1 MNKKTNNGSS
11 RADEI
16 IDRAIERQQKF
27 RRWEKNCEKYRFK
40 CQWWSG
46 ILIGFCIGTWCGFW
60 TNTIVTLI
68 VYFVLFVCA
77 FWRVCQYGRGGH
89 PFLTCPNNP
98 LVTPSATKGGNNE

>member
-16 IDRAIERQQKF
+16 INCAIERQQKF

-46 ILIGFCIGTWCGFW
+46 ILIGFCIGMWCGFW
-60 TNTIVTLI
+60 TNTIVTLV
-68 VYFVLFVCA
+68 VYFVLFACA
-77 FWRVCQYGRGGH
+77 SWRVCQYGRAIDAG
-89 PFLTCPNNP
+89 
-98 LVTPSATKGGNNE
+98 VE